1 MILKIVFLIFF
12 FWLFR
17 TSTTF
22 KKLSESKWILRLA
35 SRRIMPKVLGLSWR
49 NFLLAGLSSRS
60 YFWHDN
66 RCMCNTWSIQARRMS
81 SGEVSKIW
89 LSELFFRRV
98 SLFSPSVSNR
108 EYCHQNEPKSAL
120 LMNVENSKA
129 HFLARKG
136 DFFFFHG
143 CLGSTLYLG
152 HRFYS
157 HTFKKDK
164 LEFVFH
170 HRPLRFGN
178 HDRLPDPD
186 DCQKFYSC
194 LRDGQP
200 RLGVCPRKTVFNNA
214 TGLCDDPNT
223 VPGW

>member
-1 MILKIVFLIFF
+1 MILKRLRFLKEFFSFF
-12 FWLFR
+12 FLLFR

-49 NFLLAGLSSRS
+49 NFLFAGLSSRS

-120 LMNVENSKA
+120 LMNVENSKHVLFWRIFWQEKA
-129 HFLARKG
+129 IFFLSWMSRQ
-136 DFFFFHG
+136 
-143 CLGSTLYLG
+143 
-152 HRFYS
+152 YS
-157 HTFKKDK
+157 
-164 LEFVFH
+164 VF
-170 HRPLRFGN
+170 RTQILFAY
-178 HDRLPDPD
+178 
-186 DCQKFYSC
+186 F
-194 LRDGQP
+194 
-200 RLGVCPRKTVFNNA
+200 
-214 TGLCDDPNT
+214 
-223 VPGW
+223 

>member
-1 MILKIVFLIFF
+1 
-12 FWLFR
+12 
-17 TSTTF
+17 
-22 KKLSESKWILRLA
+22 
-35 SRRIMPKVLGLSWR
+35 MPKVLGLSWR

-120 LMNVENSKA
+120 LMNVENSK
-129 HFLARKG
+129 HVLFWRIFWQEKSI
-136 DFFFFHG
+136 FFFHG